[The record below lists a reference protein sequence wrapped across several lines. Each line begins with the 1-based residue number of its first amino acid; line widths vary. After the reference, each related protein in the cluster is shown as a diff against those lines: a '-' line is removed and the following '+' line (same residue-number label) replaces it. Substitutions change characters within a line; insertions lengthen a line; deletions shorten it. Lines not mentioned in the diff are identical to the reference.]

1 MKRMILRVLGAA
13 WRSTAGLLAVVLI
26 GAALV
31 MGVWIGRAPI
41 REARHA
47 AEDKAASEQAAA
59 GGVQEYTCS
68 MHPQVRLRD
77 PKAKCPICFMDL
89 IPVVEG
95 PAGGGERTLVLSEAA
110 VTLGEIQTAPV
121 ARLFPAAQVRMV
133 GRVDF
138 DETRRAMIAAW
149 FPARVDRLYVNY
161 TGVGV
166 EKGHPLA
173 DVYSPELIAAQE
185 ELRQA
190 AAAVK
195 AVSEGSAMVLES
207 TRATLRAAREKL
219 RLWGLTSEQIGAI
232 EDSGQM
238 QELLTIHAPIGGIV
252 VNKPV
257 VEGMYV
263 QTGEAIYEIADLSL
277 VWVRL
282 EAFESQVSMLRFGQ
296 EVVFTSEAY
305 PGEEFRGRIA
315 FIDPVVS
322 PEMRTVKVRVNV
334 PNADGRL
341 KPGMFVRSVVR
352 ARLAGDG
359 RIVADEMAGRWISP
373 MHPEIIK
380 DQPGTC
386 DVCGMAL
393 VSAEELG
400 YVTDVSAIDP
410 PLVIPATAALITGR
424 RAVVYVRLEGKD
436 APTFEG
442 REVVLGQR
450 AGEWYLV
457 REGLRE
463 GEEVVVH
470 GAFKIDSAM
479 QIAAKPSM
487 MSGEA
492 AAAGSGHAHGA
503 MPRATGAA
511 QLPIPETMLW
521 SLKPLYGAYL
531 TAQEALAEDDLETF
545 GFAMEDLA
553 KAVEG
558 VALQGVFGETLGVW
572 RRINTRLKAG
582 MEEAKG
588 ATTLASARIAF
599 GTLSSAVIEL
609 SERIGHVGGVALVR
623 AHCPMAFDNRGADWL
638 QIGDEINNPYFGA
651 SMLRCGEIKAR
662 HEPREG
668 DGR

>member
-1 MKRMILRVLGAA
+1 MNRVLKNVFGAM
-13 WRSTAGLLAVVLI
+13 WRSTSGLLAVLLI

-31 MGVWIGRAPI
+31 FGVWVGRAPI

-47 AEDKAASEQAAA
+47 AEEKVAQEQETQ
-59 GGVQEYTCS
+59 GKVQEYTCS

-77 PKAKCPICFMDL
+77 PRAKCPICFMDL

-95 PAGGGERTLVLSEAA
+95 PEGGGERRLVLSEAA
-110 VTLGEIQTAPV
+110 AKLAEIVTAPA
-121 ARLFPAAQVRMV
+121 ARLFPSASVRMV

-138 DETRRAMIAAW
+138 DETRRSVIAAW

-173 DVYSPELIAAQE
+173 DVFSPELIAAQE

-190 AAAVK
+190 SLAVK
-195 AVSEGSAMVLES
+195 AVEQGSELVRGS
-207 TRATLRAAREKL
+207 TRATLAAAREKL
-219 RLWGLTSEQIGAI
+219 RLWGLSGEQIEAI
-232 EDSGQM
+232 EVSGDVRDH
-238 QELLTIHAPIGGIV
+238 LTIHAPIGGIV
-252 VNKPV
+252 VSKPV
-257 VEGMYV
+257 VEGMYA

-296 EVVFTSEAY
+296 EVEFTTEAY
-305 PGEEFRGRIA
+305 PGETFRGRIA

-322 PEMRTVKVRVNV
+322 PEMRTVKIRVNV
-334 PNADGRL
+334 RNADGRL
-341 KPGMFVRSVVR
+341 KPGMFVRSIVR

-400 YVTDVSAIDP
+400 YVTDVSGVEP
-410 PLVIPATAALITGR
+410 PLVIPASAALITGR
-424 RAVVYVRLEGKD
+424 RAVVYVRVAGAES
-436 APTFEG
+436 PTFEG
-442 REVVLGQR
+442 REVVLGAR
-450 AGEWYLV
+450 AGDWYIV
-457 REGLRE
+457 REGLVV
-463 GEEVVVH
+463 GDEVVVH

-487 MSGEA
+487 MGSGGAGA
-492 AAAGSGHAHGA
+492 AGHAHGESA
-503 MPRATGAA
+503 RRAAEA
-511 QLPIPETMLW
+511 PPEMLLR
-521 SLKPLYGAYL
+521 SLKPVYGAYFS
-531 TAQEALAEDDLETF
+531 AQEALAEDDF
-545 GFAMEDLA
+545 GAFREAVADLTRG
-553 KAVEG
+553 VEQ
-558 VALQGVFGETLGVW
+558 VSVQGVFGETLGTW
-572 RRINTRLKAG
+572 RRISKRLGDGLSRAG
-582 MEEAKG
+582 TALDVSEA
-588 ATTLASARIAF
+588 RVAF
-599 GTLSSAVIEL
+599 GAISSAVIEL
-609 SERIGHVGGVALVR
+609 SERVGHVGGVAYVR

-638 QIGDEINNPYFGA
+638 QIGDEISNPYFGA
-651 SMLRCGEIKAR
+651 SMLRCGEVKAR
-662 HEPREG
+662 HEPLSG
-668 DGR
+668 GGR